1 MRGGRGT
8 ASARGRL
15 VAESVE
21 DLSQASVLVGLQAA
35 GAGHDTT
42 AAHPFTG
49 VGFTNAHFFFCLG
62 SKIPEG
68 ALLTCWVYMYMCMH
82 M

>member
-42 AAHPFTG
+42 AHPFTG
-49 VGFTNAHFFFCLG
+49 VGFTKAHSFF
-62 SKIPEG
+62 ST
-68 ALLTCWVYMYMCMH
+68 LLVARKYPKVHC
-82 M
+82 

>member
-35 GAGHDTT
+35 GAGHVHVPT
-42 AAHPFTG
+42 AHPFTG
-49 VGFTNAHFFFCLG
+49 VGFITAHFFFSCVFTLIAAR
-62 SKIPEG
+62 KYPKVH
-68 ALLTCWVYMYMCMH
+68 C
-82 M
+82 

>member
-35 GAGHDTT
+35 GAGRVHYG
-42 AAHPFTG
+42 HPFTS
-49 VGFTNAHFFFCLG
+49 VGFALALFFL
-62 SKIPEG
+62 
-68 ALLTCWVYMYMCMH
+68 
-82 M
+82 